1 MGSRGREPS
10 AFPALYKTSASLEQD
25 RKPSAPEPFYSAS
38 NFLAL
43 RLAMSALTY
52 EMLLVAFAV
61 FLTFSIV
68 LLFFGSSAVED
79 STSEGRP
86 TAHRRSFHIQ
96 RAGSL
101 RPGSHRPTNNY
112 AAQFDLRATQ
122 RPGIPKFPMA
132 TGCLLRLV
140 TLGFQSSWFKVTV
153 ESATVRSLV
162 DDDGR
167 VLAKLWRGHGHT
179 GLYRRG
185 APAA

>member
-1 MGSRGREPS
+1 MITKATKWAIGVENHPPFQLSIKRLHQVE
-10 AFPALYKTSASLEQD
+10 ED
-25 RKPSAPEPFYSAS
+25 RKPSAPKPFYSAS
-38 NFLAL
+38 NFLVL
-43 RLAMSALTY
+43 HIAMVALTY

-112 AAQFDLRATQ
+112 AAQFDLR
-122 RPGIPKFPMA
+122 
-132 TGCLLRLV
+132 
-140 TLGFQSSWFKVTV
+140 
-153 ESATVRSLV
+153 
-162 DDDGR
+162 
-167 VLAKLWRGHGHT
+167 
-179 GLYRRG
+179 
-185 APAA
+185 